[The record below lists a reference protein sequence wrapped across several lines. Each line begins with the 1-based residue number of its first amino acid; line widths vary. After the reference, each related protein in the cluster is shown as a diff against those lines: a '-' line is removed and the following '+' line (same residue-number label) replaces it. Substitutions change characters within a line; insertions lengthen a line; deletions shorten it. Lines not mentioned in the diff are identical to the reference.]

1 MHATAH
7 GDTIRQSALEAVR
20 KIRVGKKEKQ
30 IKKIAALVTRT
41 RVSIAFGFS
50 VGRSTHWAIPPGGLT
65 LAWVSSDGTC
75 VFCLS
80 VSLLCCQNNNVAK
93 YISVGRLFRNIHPSL
108 HYSILLAA
116 HSFTRACTVNLFRMF
131 ILPLCRSDTCVFL
144 FVCLLALLPKQQYC
158 QAHQCGPFI
167 QKHPS
172 IVTTCLRLTHSRVV
186 EWLIFPACSS
196 CPMVGQTLVFR
207 PDI

>member
-7 GDTIRQSALEAVR
+7 HKTVCMHWKLW
-20 KIRVGKKEKQ
+20 EKSGWGFFFFFL
-30 IKKIAALVTRT
+30 IAALVTWT

-108 HYSILLAA
+108 HYNILFAA
-116 HSFTRACTVNLFRMF
+116 HSFTRGCTVNLFRMF

-144 FVCLLALLPKQQYC
+144 FVCLFALLPKQQCC
-158 QAHQCGPFI
+158 QAHQCG

-172 IVTTCLRLTHSRVV
+172 IVTTCLRLSHSRVV
-186 EWLIFPACSS
+186 EWLIFSACSS